1 MNIFVTGRPG
11 IGKTTV
17 VQRTMQALTELGYE
31 AGGVY
36 CPEIRADVMRV
47 GFEVIDLK
55 TGRKGILAHVN
66 QPDGPR
72 VGRYIVNLHD
82 LSEVGAGAIIRAME
96 ETDYIV
102 IDEVGPMELRS
113 RSFREAVTHAVEGPK
128 PVLGILHHR
137 LQDPLINSIKS
148 RKDTTVYEVT
158 PQNRE
163 SLHNIIAEMIAKE
176 IERLKA

>member
-1 MNIFVTGRPG
+1 LNIFVTGRPG
-11 IGKTTV
+11 VGKTSV
-17 VQRTMQALTELGYE
+17 VQRTMQALAELGYE
-31 AGGVY
+31 AGGAY
-36 CPEIRADVMRV
+36 CPEIRVGATRV

-72 VGRYIVNLHD
+72 VGRYTVNLHD

-96 ETDYIV
+96 EADYIV
-102 IDEVGPMELRS
+102 IDEVGPMELHS
-113 RSFREAVTHAVEGPK
+113 RSFREAVTHTVEGPK

-137 LQDPLINSIKS
+137 LQDPLINNIKN
-148 RKDTTVYEVT
+148 RKDTAVYEVT

-163 SLHNIIAEMIAKE
+163 SLHNIIAELIARG

>member
-1 MNIFVTGRPG
+1 LNIFVTGRPG
-11 IGKTTV
+11 IGKTTI

-36 CPEIRADVMRV
+36 CPEIRVDATRI
-47 GFEVIDLK
+47 GFQVIDLK

-72 VGRYIVNLHD
+72 VGRYTVNLHD

-102 IDEVGPMELRS
+102 VDEVGPMELHS
-113 RSFREAVTHAVEGPK
+113 RSFREAVIRAVEGPK

-137 LQDPLINSIKS
+137 LQDPLINRIKG
-148 RKDTTVYEVT
+148 RKNATVYEVT

-163 SLHNIIAEMIAKE
+163 SLHNAIVEVIAKE
-176 IERLKA
+176 VERLKA